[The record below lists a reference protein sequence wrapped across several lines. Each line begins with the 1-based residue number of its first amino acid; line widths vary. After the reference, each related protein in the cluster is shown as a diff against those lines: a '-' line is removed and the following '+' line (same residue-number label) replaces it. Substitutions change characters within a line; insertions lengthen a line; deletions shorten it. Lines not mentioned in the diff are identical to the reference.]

1 MMEKTQ
7 AKPLTAAQQRQR
19 DKKRRTWL
27 RTGVQLFFFVSMP
40 GAFVAGFSGV
50 KQIFLHIGAGEV
62 LSVDSFTLSLL
73 GLCGFTL
80 LFDRFFCGYAC
91 AFGSLGDAVWALSG
105 LIQKKLFHRKKQLR
119 LPERAV
125 LLGQKVKYLLL
136 AWLVALYVTRQEKM
150 LTGAS
155 PWEVFS
161 RLTALHLP
169 PEGFGVGIG
178 LLVLIL
184 LGMAVQPRFFCQ
196 FLCPMGAVFAL
207 LPVLPFARLHRQ
219 SDGCIPG
226 CNACKQQ
233 CPVCLKLEETSLR
246 SGECIACEAC
256 VGTCPKQNIQFSG
269 IPPMQAS
276 GGCRCWVKC
285 CSSSCWAAG
294 WAFADSSELKK
305 EAAALRKR
313 ELAYGR
319 QNRLILQ
326 EKRKQEVP
334 AGELP
339 CCTYRWSVVFFAG
352 CVLFRGAPCF
362 CFYGNSCCSICN
374 ERVISANAQCSGLIQ
389 NPPCKSCT
397 DLAVLRPIGA
407 FPPAQQCI
415 L

>member
-7 AKPLTAAQQRQR
+7 AKPLTAAQQRQQ

-27 RTGVQLFFFVSMP
+27 RAGVQLFFFVSMP

-125 LLGQKVKYLLL
+125 LLG
-136 AWLVALYVTRQEKM
+136 
-150 LTGAS
+150 
-155 PWEVFS
+155 
-161 RLTALHLP
+161 P

-184 LGMAVQPRFFCQ
+184 LGMTVQPRFFCQ

-256 VGTCPKQNIQFSG
+256 VGTCPKQNIHRWDTTLCKRLWLPVLGKALLFFLL
-269 IPPMQAS
+269 
-276 GGCRCWVKC
+276 GCWL
-285 CSSSCWAAG
+285 G
-294 WAFADSSELKK
+294 
-305 EAAALRKR
+305 
-313 ELAYGR
+313 
-319 QNRLILQ
+319 
-326 EKRKQEVP
+326 
-334 AGELP
+334 
-339 CCTYRWSVVFFAG
+339 
-352 CVLFRGAPCF
+352 F
-362 CFYGNSCCSICN
+362 CRFI
-374 ERVISANAQCSGLIQ
+374 
-389 NPPCKSCT
+389 
-397 DLAVLRPIGA
+397 
-407 FPPAQQCI
+407 
-415 L
+415 